1 VPAPRQKVVTFY
13 GDEVI
18 AIQQPDSGAIFV
30 PIARLCDNL
39 GIARNR
45 QAQRI
50 REHPVISQGFTTM
63 PVDTGGGAQESQ
75 CLRLDM
81 IPYWLAG
88 VNANRVAEGVREKLI
103 RYQTEVA
110 TVLWEAFRPEILAAG
125 EASIAAPQRSG
136 AELAYEIA
144 TAVQHLARQQMDLE
158 ARLNR
163 AGQWAK
169 TVDVRLHGVNTH
181 LGEVE
186 DRLDALELQVSPQQP
201 ISEEQAAEL
210 ALAVKTV
217 SSALEQRGIRNG
229 YQRVYGELYRQQ
241 GITSYKNLPRGTFAT
256 VMDWLKAWH
265 GELTEGDGTPHE

>member
-1 VPAPRQKVVTFY
+1 MPAPRQKVVTFY

-63 PVDTGGGAQESQ
+63 PVDTGGGAQEAQ

-103 RYQTEVA
+103 HYQTEVA
-110 TVLWEAFRPEILAAG
+110 TMLWEAFRPEISAAS

-169 TVDVRLHGVNTH
+169 VVDVRLDGVNTH

-217 SSALEQRGIRNG
+217 SSATSKERG
-229 YQRVYGELYRQQ
+229 YEHAE
-241 GITSYKNLPRGTFAT
+241 SYKETAHHRSRHPAHA
-256 VMDWLKAWH
+256 V
-265 GELTEGDGTPHE
+265 

>member
-1 VPAPRQKVVTFY
+1 MPAPRQKVVTFY

-18 AIQQPDSGAIFV
+18 AIQQPDTGAIFV

-50 REHPVISQGFTTM
+50 REHPVISQGFTSM
-63 PVDTGGGAQESQ
+63 LIDTGGGAQESQ

-125 EASIAAPQRSG
+125 ETPIAAPLRSG

-169 TVDVRLHGVNTH
+169 TVDLRLDTVDTH
-181 LGEVE
+181 IGEVE
-186 DRLDALELQVSPQQP
+186 DRLGTLELQVSPQQP
-201 ISEEQAAEL
+201 ISEEQAADL
-210 ALAVKTV
+210 ALSVKAVAN
-217 SSALEQRGIRNG
+217 ALEQRGTRNG

-241 GITSYKNLPRGTFAT
+241 GITSYKNLPRGTFAA

-265 GELTEGDGTPHE
+265 AELIQDDARPQ